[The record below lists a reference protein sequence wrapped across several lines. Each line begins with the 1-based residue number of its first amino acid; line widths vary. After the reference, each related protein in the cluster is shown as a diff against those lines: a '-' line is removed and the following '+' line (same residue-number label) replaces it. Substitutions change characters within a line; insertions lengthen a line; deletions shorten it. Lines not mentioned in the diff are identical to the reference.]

1 MKKHLLFLSVILMMT
16 LIGLTSSF
24 AQTQRNPVLEEFT
37 GTWCPWCPC
46 GHDIM
51 EDIANAIPNAIL
63 IGYHGPANGS
73 DPFSFFSGNTVIG
86 MLSPPFWP
94 SGTPDRTGA
103 PGDRNLWMSQMTARN
118 SVPATVAID
127 VERSYNTVTREFNAT
142 IDFTALTNLSGQY
155 NFTVILLES
164 GMVWNQAGNGSC
176 TGGVNYVHK
185 HVVRD
190 MMNGA
195 TGQEIING
203 TWNTNDVITKTLN
216 RTVPHPG
223 GSGPDIVPDSCDI
236 VVMVH
241 EVASPLYN
249 GEIQQAVEMD
259 LVSPDYVATIAS
271 ISPDIIGENNV
282 PGQFMTMIYNEGLMS
297 DMYYVDCTFD
307 GTAGWTGD
315 FTTANGTFPF
325 GESDSVEVASG
336 DSTEISIAI
345 NPNGFNGSG
354 EATLSFQSK
363 NNPGVSGSVTVRYVT
378 TTGVDILVV
387 DASEEGY
394 GEVVSNSMQNV
405 YPGTY
410 GLVSRTALHQ
420 SGVNLSNFYVI
431 SWSAGINVPAFY
443 QEEVDA
449 LQDYMDNGGRLF
461 INGQDIGADI
471 FEPTGQS
478 QFAQGFYNDYLHAD
492 YVANSSNTFLVNGY
506 DGDPITDGVSFILN
520 SIYERF
526 PESISPYDA
535 SATAIFKYLNGPLMG
550 GVRAATTTHRVV
562 YFGVGL
568 EQIEQSE
575 IRDTLVARTI
585 RWLTEGIN
593 YAGDDELYVNSF
605 SLEQNYPNPFNPS
618 TMITYSLAEEVKVN
632 LKIYDVMGR
641 EVAQLIN
648 ETQNTGEHH
657 YNFDAS
663 ALSSGIYFYKLSAG
677 DFVSVKKMTLLK

>member
-1 MKKHLLFLSVILMMT
+1 
-16 LIGLTSSF
+16 
-24 AQTQRNPVLEEFT
+24 
-37 GTWCPWCPC
+37 
-46 GHDIM
+46 
-51 EDIANAIPNAIL
+51 
-63 IGYHGPANGS
+63 
-73 DPFSFFSGNTVIG
+73 
-86 MLSPPFWP
+86 
-94 SGTPDRTGA
+94 
-103 PGDRNLWMSQMTARN
+103 MTARN

-127 VERSYNTVTREFNAT
+127 VERSFNTVTREFNAT

-164 GMVWNQAGNGSC
+164 GMVWNQAGNGTC

-190 MMNGA
+190 MMNGP

-203 TWNTNDVITKTLN
+203 TWNANDVITKTIN

-223 GSGPDIVPDSCDI
+223 GSGPDIIPDNCDI

-249 GEIQQAVEMD
+249 GEIQQAVEMT

-271 ISPDIIGENNV
+271 TSPDIIGENSV
-282 PGQFMTMIYNEGLMS
+282 PGQFTTMIYNEGLMS
-297 DMYYVDCTFD
+297 DMYYIDCAFV

-410 GLVSRTALHQ
+410 GLVSRTALHP
-420 SGVNLSNFYVI
+420 SGVNLSNFYMI

-449 LQDYMDNGGRLF
+449 LQDYLDNGGRLF

-471 FEPTGQS
+471 FETTGFS
-478 QFAQGFYNDYLHAD
+478 QFAQSFYNNYLHAD

-526 PESISPYDA
+526 PESISAYDA
-535 SATAIFKYLNGPLMG
+535 SATPIFKYLNGPLIG
-550 GVRAATTTHRVV
+550 GVRAQTTAHRVV
-562 YFGVGL
+562 YFGIGL
-568 EQIEQSE
+568 EQVEQSE

-593 YAGDDELYVNSF
+593 YTGDDELYVNSF

-648 ETQNTGEHH
+648 ETQNAGTHN

-663 ALSSGIYFYKLSAG
+663 SLSSGIYFYKLSAG